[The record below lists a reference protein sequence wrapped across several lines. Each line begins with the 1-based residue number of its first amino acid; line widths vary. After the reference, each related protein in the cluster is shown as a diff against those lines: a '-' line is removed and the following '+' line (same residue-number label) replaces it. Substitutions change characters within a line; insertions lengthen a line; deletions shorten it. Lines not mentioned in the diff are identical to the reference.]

1 MNILEHLILIDKAR
15 ILIID
20 NNLEAKVGLLP
31 YQQVNFLSMLISSWL
46 FVKIMLYLCRGN
58 KTIALF
64 VKMNINDIA
73 IADSHTLL
81 LFTERTE
88 EVFHHTPREECTIL
102 IHPRT
107 LQVSKVAYL
116 RQRFLSSSNRAF
128 ILIEINKYFQFIPNL
143 RALWDI
149 LLRYENLTSRST
161 IKVDSEWITIAFT

>member
-1 MNILEHLILIDKAR
+1 
-15 ILIID
+15 
-20 NNLEAKVGLLP
+20 
-31 YQQVNFLSMLISSWL
+31 MLITSWL

-58 KTIALF
+58 KTIAFF
-64 VKMNINDIA
+64 VKINVNNIA

-107 LQVSKVAYL
+107 LQVSEVAYL
-116 RQRFLSSSNRAF
+116 RQRFLSSSNRSF
-128 ILIEINKYFQFIPNL
+128 ILVKINKYFQFIPNL

-149 LLRYENLTSRST
+149 LLRHENLTSQST